1 VITMPLSTM
10 SAASSGGVR
19 SRHVRTV
26 STMVIT
32 GSRSASRIS
41 SSVITI
47 VFGIPSMRSRPFTSI
62 VRRSPPIG

>member
-1 VITMPLSTM
+1 MPLSTM